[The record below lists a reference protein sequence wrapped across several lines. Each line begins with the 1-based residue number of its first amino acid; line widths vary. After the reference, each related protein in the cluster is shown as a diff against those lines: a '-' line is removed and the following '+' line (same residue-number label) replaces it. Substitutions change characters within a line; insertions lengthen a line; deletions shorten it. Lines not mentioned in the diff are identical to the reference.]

1 MPLVKIAKN
10 ELKSPKIVIIT
21 LTLIA
26 KRELFGIL
34 LSKFYYPNIVIQIFY
49 PHFVIQIL
57 LSTFCNPNIFIQVFF
72 IQIFLSKFFSSK
84 FILIHPNYPR
94 LILLPPSE
102 WNQENL
108 GGLSKS
114 VISKLREM
122 EREGGDG
129 ERERER
135 ERGRGRERES
145 SCNHSKRIISMKLLE
160 NFCPNPKMNFGKML

>member
-1 MPLVKIAKN
+1 
-10 ELKSPKIVIIT
+10 
-21 LTLIA
+21 
-26 KRELFGIL
+26 
-34 LSKFYYPNIVIQIFY
+34 
-49 PHFVIQIL
+49 L

-135 ERGRGRERES
+135 EGERERERKFKQPFQED
-145 SCNHSKRIISMKLLE
+145 HFDEIARKFLPQPE
-160 NFCPNPKMNFGKML
+160 NEFRKDVVGTS